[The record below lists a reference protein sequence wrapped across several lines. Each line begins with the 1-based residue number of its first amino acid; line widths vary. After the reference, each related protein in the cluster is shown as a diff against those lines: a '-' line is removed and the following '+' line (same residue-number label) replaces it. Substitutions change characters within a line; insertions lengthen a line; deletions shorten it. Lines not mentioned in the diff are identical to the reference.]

1 MMKNL
6 EKFSYNTGDVIKT
19 KDGDYLITDRKIT
32 MQNIGMY
39 ELQDPTDKKHRFWQ
53 AAQITEAMA
62 K

>member
-19 KDGDYLITDRKIT
+19 EDGDYLITDRKIT

-39 ELQDPTDKKHRFWQ
+39 ELQDPTDEKHRFWQ
-53 AAQITEAMA
+53 AAQITEAMT